1 MATNLVK
8 LKTNLVGLHSDSHA
22 IFKRLCFW
30 QIFALGKLKTCN
42 STITITLDLK
52 LERVVKHD
60 EEFPLLKFYDP
71 WIT

>member
-1 MATNLVK
+1 MSTNLVK

-22 IFKRLCFW
+22 IFNYK
-30 QIFALGKLKTCN
+30 A